1 MALTN
6 SQGTKLFFVPLG
18 TAVATADDVNT
29 AITGADAREVGCIQ
43 DLGSLGASRNV
54 QNYSCLDTDDVSK
67 AFGSVSYGNFTVG
80 MLFDSADA
88 AGQAELK
95 KMFAENTNRIA
106 IVVLNDGVYNDDDNT
121 NPTSFTFE
129 AGVSNQDIAIQKDNA
144 VMITSTV
151 EIASAISEIAKA

>member
-1 MALTN
+1 MAITN
-6 SQGTKLFFVPLG
+6 SQGTRLFFAPLG
-18 TAVATADDVNT
+18 TDVSTAAAVNT
-29 AITGADAREVGCIQ
+29 AIGTAPEVGCIQ
-43 DLGSLGASRNV
+43 DLGSLGVTRSV
-54 QNYSCLDTDDVSK
+54 QEYACLDRDDVSK

-95 KMFAENTNRIA
+95 TMFSSNTNRIA
-106 IVVLNDGVYNDDDNT
+106 IVVLNDNAGVSAT
-121 NPTSFTFE
+121 TFTFE
-129 AGVSNQDIAIQKDNA
+129 AGISNQDIAIQKDNA

>member
-6 SQGTKLFFVPLG
+6 SQGTRLFFAPLG

-29 AITGADAREVGCIQ
+29 AIGSAAEVGCIQ
-43 DLGSLGASRNV
+43 DLGSLSTSRNV
-54 QNYSCLDTDDVSK
+54 QTYSCLDTDDISK

-95 KMFAENTNRIA
+95 AMFASNTNRIA
-106 IVVLNDGVYNDDDNT
+106 IIVLNDGVYNSTNGT
-121 NPTSFTFE
+121 NPTYFTFE
-129 AGVSNQDIAIQKDNA
+129 AGVSNQDISIQKDNA

-151 EIASAISEIAKA
+151 EIASSIVEIPKA

>member
-6 SQGTKLFFVPLG
+6 SQGTRVFFAPIG
-18 TAVATADDVNT
+18 TAVTTAADINA
-29 AITGADAREVGCIQ
+29 AITTAPEVGCIQ
-43 DLGSLGASRNV
+43 DLGSLGVSRSV
-54 QNYSCLDTDDVSK
+54 QSYSCLDKDDVSK

-88 AGQAELK
+88 TGQAELK
-95 KMFAENTNRIA
+95 AMFASNTNRIA
-106 IVVLNDGVYNDDDNT
+106 IVVLNDGIYDATAVT

-129 AGVSNQDIAIQKDNA
+129 AGVSNQDISIQKDNA

-151 EIASAISEIAKA
+151 EIASAINEIAKV